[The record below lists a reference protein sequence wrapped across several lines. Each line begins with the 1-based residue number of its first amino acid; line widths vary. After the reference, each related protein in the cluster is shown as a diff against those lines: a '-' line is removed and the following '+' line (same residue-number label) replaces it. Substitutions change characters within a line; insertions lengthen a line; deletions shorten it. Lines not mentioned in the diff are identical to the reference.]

1 MKPKPKGKAAAA
13 AAAMARVAAAAAAVE
28 SGGVVVTMPTVDV
41 DRSKYCRGQPTQ
53 SQDSDSI
60 MASSSTATTTSS
72 KVVREVVLG
81 KKTREDHL
89 GGSSDRRDEAGP
101 CLNAEQQRVIDLV
114 TKGRNV
120 FYTGCAGTGKSLV
133 LRELI
138 KQLLDKKEYNGKV
151 FVTAPT
157 GMAACNVA
165 GQTLHSFAGFGLS
178 GPDEAP
184 LAAAKRANS
193 NPTAKKRWKLCK
205 VLIVDEI
212 SMVDGKV
219 HSPNKLNLCLLCFV
233 NWRNVRV
240 CNNV

>member
-1 MKPKPKGKAAAA
+1 VRTRTAAVATAKAKVAAPPPVVSNKRDIRTLLGMKPKGKAAAA
-13 AAAMARVAAAAAAVE
+13 AMARVARVAAAAAAVE
-28 SGGVVVTMPTVDV
+28 SSGVVVTMPTVDV
-41 DRSKYCRGQPTQ
+41 DRSKYCRGQPQ

-60 MASSSTATTTSS
+60 MASSSTTTSS
-72 KVVREVVLG
+72 SSKVVVREVVLG
-81 KKTREDHL
+81 KKTREDRL
-89 GGSSDRRDEAGP
+89 GGSSDRRDEVGP

-165 GQTLHSFAGFGLS
+165 GQTLHSLS
-178 GPDEAP
+178 
-184 LAAAKRANS
+184 
-193 NPTAKKRWKLCK
+193 
-205 VLIVDEI
+205 LIHI
-212 SMVDGKV
+212 
-219 HSPNKLNLCLLCFV
+219 
-233 NWRNVRV
+233 
-240 CNNV
+240 